1 MINIKSILLSVGAL
15 SLMASCSDVVHYNDD
30 VDDIFYA
37 DGAPVINAIYDVGD
51 LKSENPI
58 EIGSLSQMI
67 RIEGSNLS
75 HVKQISFNGLE
86 VDPSEIY
93 ATSKA
98 CYVKIPRRI
107 PEVVTNTIKYTTELG
122 SVSIP
127 FEVTIPNLR
136 LEGLANEFARAGE
149 SVRVN
154 GDFFDLFGFGT
165 EESGASISI
174 DGKELAIDS
183 LTESYMSIVIPED
196 TPDNSLITFE
206 WDEVGNRHF
215 SRKVPFRTTRSIL
228 MPDLNAVGWWDTS
241 IKKYITDGSH
251 PGDPESTFGN
261 FFRITGH
268 FDQWSWNSFGGGSNW
283 PESFDCRTNPADYV
297 FKFEVCSA
305 SSNPFYDSESFGYLF
320 SLNDSQN
327 HCWNPSEGVSFN
339 TYGQWRT
346 ISIPL
351 DRILGDKEAPAPG
364 SWGNFC
370 MVFQPNT
377 EGGWNLDHSFA
388 NFRIEPANY

>member
-1 MINIKSILLSVGAL
+1 
-15 SLMASCSDVVHYNDD
+15 
-30 VDDIFYA
+30 
-37 DGAPVINAIYDVGD
+37 
-51 LKSENPI
+51 
-58 EIGSLSQMI
+58 
-67 RIEGSNLS
+67 
-75 HVKQISFNGLE
+75 
-86 VDPSEIY
+86 
-93 ATSKA
+93 
-98 CYVKIPRRI
+98 
-107 PEVVTNTIKYTTELG
+107 IKYTTELG

-154 GDFFDLFGFGT
+154 GDFFDLFGFGI

-228 MPDLNAVGWWDTS
+228 MPDLNAVGWWDSS

-251 PGDPESTFGN
+251 PGDPASTFGN

-327 HCWNPSEGVSFN
+327 LCWNPSEGVSFN

-370 MVFQPNT
+370 MVIQPNT
-377 EGGWNLDHSFA
+377 EGGWNLDHSLA